1 MPLTKSLMFVKC
13 ISILRLLGCV
23 YVVCLKV
30 SDLSITCGGMDFK
43 RIIVSQ
49 WNIYTV
55 SHTRTRASTRMY
67 ACMHSC
73 SHTKQPHTYSP
84 QACAHAH
91 RDQDPSSRT
100 NSLSNHCWLSG
111 QSFVGSLNSSEN
123 CSVMLLCLMCCCMW
137 CIVYV
142 GVCRQRTMTDA
153 HWGTNSCSRRPVSV
167 TSNGD
172 SIASRNV
179 CTGHLSSHTL
189 SLRWV
194 CLFVKELMLWWS
206 T

>member
-1 MPLTKSLMFVKC
+1 MPLTKSLMLVKC
-13 ISILRLLGCV
+13 ISIFRLLGCV

-30 SDLSITCGGMDFK
+30 SDLSITYGGMNFK
-43 RIIVSQ
+43 RTIVSQ

-55 SHTRTRASTRMY
+55 SHTCMHASMQMY
-67 ACMHSC
+67 AFMLTHD
-73 SHTKQPHTYSP
+73 
-84 QACAHAH
+84 
-91 RDQDPSSRT
+91 DQDPSSRT
-100 NSLSNHCWLSG
+100 NSLWNHCWLSG
-111 QSFVGSLNSSEN
+111 QSFIGSLTSSEN

-142 GVCRQRTMTDA
+142 GVCRQRTMTDV

-167 TSNGD
+167 TSSGD
-172 SIASRNV
+172 SIANRNV

-194 CLFVKELMLWWS
+194 CLFVKELMLWRS